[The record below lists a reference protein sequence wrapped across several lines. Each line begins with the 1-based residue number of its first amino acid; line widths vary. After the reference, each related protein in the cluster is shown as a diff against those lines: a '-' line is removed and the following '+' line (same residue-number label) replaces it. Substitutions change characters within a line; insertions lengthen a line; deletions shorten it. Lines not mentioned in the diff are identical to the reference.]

1 MTRKLALGGITLAA
15 ALAAAVTANAQEQQ
29 VYRYI
34 DADGRTVY
42 SDRPPPPTAKN
53 VQPKRLGANYIE
65 TNELPLEAKQA
76 AERYPVTLYTFDCG
90 ELCSNAETLLNR
102 RGVPFTTV
110 VVSDA
115 DGAAKL
121 QALTGALNAP
131 VLQVGDKVVVK
142 GFSEQRWQSTLDEAG
157 YPKTPAPRR
166 NAPVRAPVESDKGA
180 APSDSNT
187 AAATPPAKGTDYPK

>member
-1 MTRKLALGGITLAA
+1 MVGNVARGLLALA
-15 ALAAAVTANAQEQQ
+15 ALAAATCVSGQEQQ

-34 DADGRTVY
+34 DADGRVVY
-42 SDRPPPPTAKN
+42 SDRPPPPTAKS
-53 VQPKRLGANYIE
+53 VQPKRLGSNYIE
-65 TNELPLEAKQA
+65 TNELPLEARQA
-76 AERYPVTLYTFDCG
+76 AERFPVTLYTFDCG
-90 ELCSNAETLLNR
+90 ELCQNAESLLNR

-110 VVSDA
+110 NVSNQ

-142 GFSEQRWQSTLDEAG
+142 GYSEGRWQSTLDEAG

-166 NAPVRAPVESDKGA
+166 NNPGRPAVETEKSGEGA
-180 APSDSNT
+180 STSTT
-187 AAATPPAKGTDYPK
+187 APPAKGTDYPQ